1 MGQIQVPIASALLIK
16 LSSQPLV
23 VFRNLEA
30 DDLGNMKN
38 RRGIKPT
45 KMSNFSLLKDPLKG
59 MLLHFLLKVD
69 MIWGYIVLSI
79 ISAFHRLL
87 FFSFV

>member
-1 MGQIQVPIASALLIK
+1 MK

-23 VFRNLEA
+23 VFRNLETQ
-30 DDLGNMKN
+30 DLGNVEN
-38 RRGIKPT
+38 RKGIKAT
-45 KMSNFSLLKDPLKG
+45 KTSNFSLLKDSLKG
-59 MLLHFLLKVD
+59 MFLHFLVKVD

-87 FFSFV
+87 FFTKKGDAGTLCEN